1 MEFSRQEYWSGLP
14 FLSPEDLPD
23 PVIKPRAPALQA
35 DSLPA
40 EPPGKSAVDSYDL
53 TVRKEMGSVPSM
65 TLWWR
70 CHVSCTLLSWPKWK
84 NLNKFFGHLHISGA
98 ELEALNDHSEHA
110 IVVMAEAIFNIQ
122 GGSSFPVER
131 GHTVRNLSAPG
142 AGAGAPETT
151 RKVH

>member
-1 MEFSRQEYWSGLP
+1 MP

-23 PVIKPRAPALQA
+23 PVIKPRSSALQA

-40 EPPGKSAVDSYDL
+40 EPPGKSSVDSYDL

-65 TLWWR
+65 ALWWR

-98 ELEALNDHSEHA
+98 ELEAQNDHSEHA
-110 IVVMAEAIFNIQ
+110 IVVVGDGGIQGEAISNIQ
-122 GGSSFPVER
+122 GGGTLPMEG

-142 AGAGAPETT
+142 ARAGPPETT
-151 RKVH
+151 RKLN